1 MSVYDGAD
9 GFVILLRITF
19 HSIAIQPSYVCLFP
33 FNLILFIFIVQKTL
47 IYLGFLA
54 ANELFVVIWALS
66 YVFLV
71 FAWNRYYNTR
81 CHFYTH
87 IQILVMHSSTHTSF
101 NKWKHTHTT
110 PIRMNKWGTQ
120 SFGEQWIRIS
130 FNFNIL
136 IWWAISEI
144 ASQFAKLIVLCHASH
159 FSVLVFIIKC
169 TCAVQWLFL
178 GSLTK
183 SFIFCIFAPLSSQKR
198 FEVNEHEI
206 PRKCYNYKK

>member
-1 MSVYDGAD
+1 MSFLYPYSDTRYA
-9 GFVILLRITF
+9 FKQ
-19 HSIAIQPSYVCLFP
+19 HS
-33 FNLILFIFIVQKTL
+33 
-47 IYLGFLA
+47 
-54 ANELFVVIWALS
+54 
-66 YVFLV
+66 
-71 FAWNRYYNTR
+71 
-81 CHFYTH
+81 
-87 IQILVMHSSTHTSF
+87 HTSF
-101 NKWKHTHTT
+101 NKWKHTHTHMHTT

-120 SFGEQWIRIS
+120 SFEEQWIRIS

-183 SFIFCIFAPLSSQKR
+183 SLCCLHFRSFAITKTIRSKR
-198 FEVNEHEI
+198 AWNS
-206 PRKCYNYKK
+206 KKML